1 MKIQK
6 HTSRA
11 LLLSLCVHI
20 ALMFVVSVFLAHHFD
35 TEKEHIS
42 AEILETVRE
51 KQIRRR
57 ILHRHVRP
65 NRQIAN
71 AEASEVSPT
80 PLTYTV
86 QASVPKALIRAD
98 AVTDIVTYTDLP
110 QIDAHSPVSNIGS
123 GNDIRRGFGILGN
136 DIRKGLGIF
145 DTGAMPGHGFIGEVF
160 VFGHPISR
168 MPNFDSLLP
177 VNTFITANLNVAT
190 RYYTIGFPMPDMPPV
205 SENFAIR
212 FRAELK
218 TDTPGIYTF
227 TLSSDDGS
235 QLYINGKLVIDNDG
249 IHGTVSKQGSIKL
262 DIGIHPVEIH
272 YFQGPR
278 YRIALQWLYQPPNS
292 PRKIVVPP
300 DVIYLPSEP

>member
-1 MKIQK
+1 MRIQK

-35 TEKEHIS
+35 TERQHIS
-42 AEILETVRE
+42 AEILETVPE
-51 KQIRRR
+51 KQVRRR

-65 NRQIAN
+65 NRQMAN
-71 AEASEVSPT
+71 AGASDTSLPSS
-80 PLTYTV
+80 TYALR
-86 QASVPKALIRAD
+86 ASVPKALIRD
-98 AVTDIVTYTDLP
+98 DVFTDIVTYTDLP
-110 QIDAHSPVSNIGS
+110 QIDAPSPVSNIS
-123 GNDIRRGFGILGN
+123 FGNDISR
-136 DIRKGLGIF
+136 GLGIF
-145 DTGAMPGHGFIGEVF
+145 DTGAMPRHGLIGEVF

-168 MPNFDSLLP
+168 MPNFDRLLS
-177 VNTFITANLNVAT
+177 VNTFITKNLNVPT
-190 RYYTIGFPMPDMPPV
+190 RGYIIGFPMPDMPSV
-205 SENFAIR
+205 FENFAIR

-218 TDTPGIYTF
+218 IDTPGIYTF
-227 TLSSDDGS
+227 ELSSDDGS

-249 IHGTVSKQGSIKL
+249 IHATVSKQGSIKL
-262 DIGIHPVEIH
+262 DIGIHPIEIH

-278 YRIALQWLYQPPNS
+278 YRIALQWFYQRPNS

>member
-1 MKIQK
+1 MRIQK

-42 AEILETVRE
+42 AEILETVPE
-51 KQIRRR
+51 KQVRRR

-65 NRQIAN
+65 NRQIAT

-80 PLTYTV
+80 PLTHTLRV
-86 QASVPKALIRAD
+86 SVPKALIRAD

-110 QIDAHSPVSNIGS
+110 QIDVPSPVSNISS
-123 GNDIRRGFGILGN
+123 GNDIRRG
-136 DIRKGLGIF
+136 LGIF
-145 DTGAMPGHGFIGEVF
+145 DTEAMPGHGFIGEVF
-160 VFGHPISR
+160 VFGHSISR
-168 MPNFDSLLP
+168 MPNFDRLLP
-177 VNTFITANLNVAT
+177 VNTFITANLNVPT
-190 RYYTIGFPMPDMPPV
+190 RGYIIGFPMPDMPSV
-205 SENFAIR
+205 FENFAIR

-218 TDTPGIYTF
+218 IDTPGIYTF

-235 QLYINGKLVIDNDG
+235 HLYINGKHVIDNDG

-262 DIGIHPVEIH
+262 DIGMHPVEIH

-278 YRIALQWLYQPPNS
+278 YRIALQWFYQPPNS
-292 PRKIVVPP
+292 PKRIIVPP
-300 DVIYLPSEP
+300 DVIHLPSEP

>member
-1 MKIQK
+1 MRIRK

-20 ALMFVVSVFLAHHFD
+20 ALIFVFSLLLAHHFH
-35 TEKEHIS
+35 TEQEYIS
-42 AEILETVRE
+42 AEILETVPE
-51 KQIRRR
+51 KQVRRR

-65 NRQIAN
+65 NRQIAS
-71 AEASEVSPT
+71 AGASDASLPSA
-80 PLTYTV
+80 TYALR
-86 QASVPKALIRAD
+86 ASVPKALIRAD

-110 QIDAHSPVSNIGS
+110 PIDAPSPVSNIS
-123 GNDIRRGFGILGN
+123 LGNDIRR
-136 DIRKGLGIF
+136 GLGIF
-145 DTGAMPGHGFIGEVF
+145 DTGAMPGHGLIGEVF
-160 VFGHPISR
+160 VFGGPISR
-168 MPNFDSLLP
+168 VPNFDRLLP
-177 VNTFITANLNVAT
+177 ADTFITANLNVAT
-190 RYYTIGFPMPDMPPV
+190 RVYLRGFPMPDMLSV
-205 SENFAIR
+205 FENFAIR
-212 FRAELK
+212 FRAKLK
-218 TDTPGIYTF
+218 IDTPGIYTF

-249 IHGTVSKQGSIKL
+249 IHATVSKQGSIKL

-292 PRKIVVPP
+292 SRKIVVPP